1 MRPLDELRRL
11 QRNLR
16 ELRRA
21 DAAAEESA
29 RFELTQSTRHFSRKT
44 QKVLDDTM
52 ALSATLM
59 RAGEVEEANLLIAEV
74 EREVREEQA
83 ALHEAMNEVSVER
96 STRRRKIYR
105 LKLARMVAAMVVG
118 ASLMAL
124 SIGGIGLASLFLD
137 DKDAGARGHESAVN
151 AASRQD
157 RIRKRVKIAGVMVKL
172 TPRQLATLND
182 ISSGSSVNDVDVQ
195 QLLTA
200 VLPQVPVGLV
210 SQVQSAI
217 VGTVATVEVPAAV
230 EELKA
235 AAEKVVR
242 ADEGQGSSK
251 PKEEP
256 SPEPSQEP
264 EPSPSESPSDGG
276 SEEPSGGEQ
285 KGGAED
291 DLPPVPDAVRNV
303 KP

>member
-59 RAGEVEEANLLIAEV
+59 RAGEVEEAKLLIAEV

-83 ALHEAMNEVSVER
+83 ALHEAMNEVNIER

-105 LKLARMVAAMVVG
+105 LKLVRMLAAMVAG
-118 ASLMAL
+118 ASVMAL
-124 SIGGIGLASLFLD
+124 SIGGIGLASLFLH
-137 DKDAGARGHESAVN
+137 DKDSAGRAHDTAVN
-151 AASRQD
+151 VASRQD
-157 RIRKRVKIAGVMVKL
+157 HGRKRVKIAGVVVKL
-172 TPRQLATLND
+172 TPRQLATFND
-182 ISSGSSVNDVDVQ
+182 ISSGSSVNNVEMQ

-210 SQVQSAI
+210 GQVQSAI
-217 VGTVATVEVPAAV
+217 VGTVATVQVPAAV
-230 EELKA
+230 EDLKEA
-235 AAEKVVR
+235 AAKVVK
-242 ADEGQGSSK
+242 ADESQGSSK
-251 PKEEP
+251 PKDEP

-264 EPSPSESPSDGG
+264 EPSPSESPSNGG
-276 SEEPSGGEQ
+276 SEEPSGGDQ

-291 DLPPVPDAVRNV
+291 DLPPIPDAVPHVNH
-303 KP
+303 